1 MLMLMLIA
9 FAATISAATSLGEQA
24 VSRST
29 GDSGGFSD
37 TDLNANPNENPNSN
51 PDVNLE
57 ANLSS
62 NPKCINFSQNASS
75 IRLESQSRIAQA
87 PATVSVGRG
96 YYSSHP
102 ISYGNEIGS
111 ETWVKNGGAAASMHH
126 AVRYA
131 HGVDGVTEIEASESS
146 YDLGDFRSSRTS
158 GTHMMVDENVTE
170 GQVHIGVLQ
179 GDDQQDKGPSG
190 NRIEP
195 TATALKNPAVQME
208 EDYTGTYHI
217 YKNMNID
224 VPFRRERRADSWLD
238 FCGGECFDGDLRGP
252 WSYLSRSSVLGFY
265 PWPISEDK
273 VFNCNYAETGR
284 RMGSEEEQRSHRTPN
299 ERKVKNQI

>member
-9 FAATISAATSLGEQA
+9 FATTIFVAASLAEPS

-29 GDSGGFSD
+29 DNSGES
-37 TDLNANPNENPNSN
+37 LNANFKANPNPNLNVN
-51 PDVNLE
+51 PNVNLE
-57 ANLSS
+57 ANRSS
-62 NPKCINFSQNASS
+62 NLNCINFSRNASS

-87 PATVSVGRG
+87 PATVSVGKG

-111 ETWVKNGGAAASMHH
+111 ETWVKNGGAATSMHH

-146 YDLGDFRSSRTS
+146 YDLGDFVSSRES
-158 GTHMMVDENVTE
+158 GTRMMVDENVTE
-170 GQVHIGVLQ
+170 GQVHIGALQ
-179 GDDQQDKGPSG
+179 GDESSGQGASG

-195 TATALKNPAVQME
+195 TATALENPTVQME

-224 VPFRRERRADSWLD
+224 VPLRSVRRADSWLD

-252 WSYLSRSSVLGFY
+252 WSYLSLSSVLGFY

-273 VFNCNYAETGR
+273 VFNCNYAEAGR
-284 RMGSEEEQRSHRTPN
+284 RKGSEKEQKSSN
-299 ERKVKNQI
+299 AK